1 MDFLYHKGRC
11 MSRLRGEAMKKNYYQ
26 LNILI
31 FAMIFF
37 IQSSHRIYAQE
48 SLSAD
53 TPFIEVNGKIV
64 KFGSAIIAF
73 SKIRQS
79 KASIDEKTIFSQVV
93 QQLINEEL
101 LSQNIDKEN
110 QLTLLALEHEKR
122 SAKAAQMVSKIL
134 KNFPNDELL
143 NSAYENLS
151 EQYKNALEYNASH
164 ILVKEEG
171 QAITI
176 LKDLKKGKA
185 FDEMAKEHSIGP
197 TGKNGGKL
205 DWVELNRM
213 VPEFSTALM
222 VLSEGDISQPVKT
235 KFGWH
240 LIKLNKTREKKI
252 PAFKDIR
259 SQLAQNLRQKKV
271 NDYLSSLTENS
282 KIEFLVKDINPNEI
296 ANVKLLEELDD

>member
-1 MDFLYHKGRC
+1 
-11 MSRLRGEAMKKNYYQ
+11 MKQKYYQ
-26 LNILI
+26 SATLILVI
-31 FAMIFF
+31 IFF
-37 IQSSHRIYAQE
+37 IQSSQRIYSQE

-53 TPFIEVNGKIV
+53 TPFIEVNGKII

-79 KASIDEKTIFSQVV
+79 NRDFDQKTVFSQIV
-93 QQLINEEL
+93 QQLVNEEL
-101 LSQNIDKEN
+101 LSQKIDKEN

-143 NSAYENLS
+143 NSAYQNLT
-151 EQYKNALEYNASH
+151 EQLKNALEYNASH
-164 ILVKEEG
+164 ILVKEED
-171 QAITI
+171 QAKTI
-176 LKDLKKGKA
+176 LADLKNGKA
-185 FDEMAKEHSIGP
+185 FEEMAKEHSIGP

-205 DWVELNRM
+205 DWFDLNNM

-240 LIKLNKTREKKI
+240 LIKLNKTREKQL
-252 PAFKDIR
+252 PELKDVK
-259 SQLAQNLRQKKV
+259 SQLIQNLRQKKI
-271 NDYLSSLTENS
+271 NDYLNSLTENS
-282 KIEFLVKDINPNEI
+282 QIEFVGKDIEPNEI
-296 ANVKLLEELDD
+296 ANIKLLESLDD

>member
-1 MDFLYHKGRC
+1 
-11 MSRLRGEAMKKNYYQ
+11 MKQKYYQ
-26 LNILI
+26 LTTLILVI
-31 FAMIFF
+31 IFF
-37 IQSSHRIYAQE
+37 IQSSQRIYSQE

-53 TPFIEVNGKIV
+53 TPFIEVNGKII

-79 KASIDEKTIFSQVV
+79 NRDFDQKTVFSQIV
-93 QQLINEEL
+93 QQLVNEEL
-101 LSQNIDKEN
+101 LSQKIDKEN

-143 NSAYENLS
+143 NSAYQNLT
-151 EQYKNALEYNASH
+151 EQLKNALEYNASH
-164 ILVKEEG
+164 ILVREED
-171 QAITI
+171 QAKTI
-176 LKDLKKGKA
+176 LADLKNGKA
-185 FDEMAKEHSIGP
+185 FEEMAKEHSIGP

-205 DWVELNRM
+205 DWFDLNNM

-240 LIKLNKTREKKI
+240 LIKLNKTREKQLPELKEV
-252 PAFKDIR
+252 K
-259 SQLAQNLRQKKV
+259 SQLIQNLRQKKI
-271 NDYLSSLTENS
+271 NDYLNSLTENS
-282 KIEFLVKDINPNEI
+282 QIEFVGKDIEPNEI
-296 ANVKLLEELDD
+296 ANIKLLEALDD

>member
-1 MDFLYHKGRC
+1 
-11 MSRLRGEAMKKNYYQ
+11 MKQKYYQ
-26 LNILI
+26 SATLILVI
-31 FAMIFF
+31 IFF
-37 IQSSHRIYAQE
+37 IQSSQRIYSQE

-53 TPFIEVNGKIV
+53 TPFIEVNGKII

-79 KASIDEKTIFSQVV
+79 NRDFDQKTVFSQIV
-93 QQLINEEL
+93 QQLVNEEL
-101 LSQNIDKEN
+101 LSQKIDKEN

-143 NSAYENLS
+143 NSAYQNLT
-151 EQYKNALEYNASH
+151 EQLKNALEYNASH
-164 ILVKEEG
+164 ILVKEED
-171 QAITI
+171 QAKTI
-176 LKDLKKGKA
+176 LADLKNGEV
-185 FDEMAKEHSIGP
+185 FEEMAKEHSIGP

-205 DWVELNRM
+205 DWFDLNNM

-240 LIKLNKTREKKI
+240 LIKLNKTREKQL
-252 PAFKDIR
+252 PELKDVK
-259 SQLAQNLRQKKV
+259 SQLIQNLRQKKI
-271 NDYLSSLTENS
+271 NDYLNSLTENS
-282 KIEFLVKDINPNEI
+282 QIEFVGKDIEPNEI
-296 ANVKLLEELDD
+296 ANIKLLEALDD